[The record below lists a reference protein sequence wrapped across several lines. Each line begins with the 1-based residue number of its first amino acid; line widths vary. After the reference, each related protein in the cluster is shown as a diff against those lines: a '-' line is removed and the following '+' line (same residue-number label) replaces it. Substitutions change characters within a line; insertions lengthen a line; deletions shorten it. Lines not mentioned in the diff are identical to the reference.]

1 MSQIFKLNIIGMT
14 CVNCS
19 NAVEKVT
26 KKIPGVKNANV
37 SFTAN
42 SGEFEIENDDVK
54 NKIIQKIEKLG
65 YEIATNYEELAL
77 KKQNVLKR
85 MKNTLLLSIFLT
97 IIVMILH
104 MGLKHSFL
112 NSLMQFILTTVVV
125 FYCGRHFFIHAFGA
139 LKNRNF
145 DMNVLVS
152 LGVFSAYF
160 YSTFAFLFPS
170 LIPSKLNYVY
180 FESAAMI
187 ITFISLGK
195 FLEENSKAKADDYIK
210 SLLNL
215 TPKMALLLKED
226 GITDE
231 VLATTLNIGDVV
243 LVKNGMTIP
252 RDGVIVDGGAE
263 IDTSIL
269 TGESLPI
276 YKKVG
281 DIVNAGSLNTNGVIS
296 IKITTQNHET
306 LLFRMTKLLSEA
318 SAKKM
323 PISRFAD
330 KIANIF
336 VPIVILISLVTF
348 LVWFLLGNLGY
359 AVVCAICVLV
369 ISCPCALGLATP
381 IAIVCA
387 ISSLA
392 KKGILVKN
400 PEVLEIL
407 KDTRNV
413 IFDKTGTL
421 TYGKIEVFKTN
432 LSDDLLSKVASL
444 EALSEH
450 LIAKAIINF
459 AKDQNIKFEKFN
471 KEFENLVGK
480 GLKTDDLIVGNETL
494 LLENKVEFNK
504 NDFKEFLDNGFGVI
518 LVAFNKKYEGYIIL
532 SDKIKTES
540 KKTINNLNSSL
551 IDTLMLTGDNEK
563 VANFIAS
570 NSDIKEVFSDIL
582 PEQKFEIV
590 KKQKEKGIT
599 VFVGDGVNDAL
610 SLKEADCGIAMN
622 SGSDIAKS
630 SGDIL
635 LINNDLNGVLKLI
648 KASNRSMNIIKQNL
662 FWAFFYNALCIP
674 LAAGVFA
681 SFGLLLSPVYA
692 ALAMSFSSVSV
703 VLNSLRLKLW

>member
-77 KKQNVLKR
+77 KKQNALKR

-226 GITDE
+226 GTTDE

-263 IDTSIL
+263 IDASIL

-281 DIVNAGSLNTNGVIS
+281 DSVNAGSLNTNGVIS
-296 IKITTQNHET
+296 IKIMTQNHET

-381 IAIVCA
+381 IAIVCS
-387 ISSLA
+387 ISNLA
-392 KKGILVKN
+392 KKGVLVKN

-407 KDTRNV
+407 KDTKNV

-421 TYGKIEVFKTN
+421 TSGKIEVYKTN
-432 LSDDLLSKVASL
+432 LSDEIFSKVASL
-444 EALSEH
+444 EVLNEH
-450 LIAKAIINF
+450 LIAKAIIKY
-459 AKDQNIKFEKFN
+459 AKENDIKFDKFN
-471 KEFENLVGK
+471 GKFENLVGK
-480 GLKTDDLIVGNETL
+480 GLKTDNLIIGNENL
-494 LLENKVEFNK
+494 LLENDIKFEK
-504 NDFKEFLDNGFGVI
+504 KEFEDFLDKGFGVV
-518 LVAFNKKYEGYIIL
+518 LVAVDGKYKGYIALNDRVKSHSKEII
-532 SDKIKTES
+532 DKLNNASIN
-540 KKTINNLNSSL
+540 TI
-551 IDTLMLTGDNEK
+551 MLTGDNQK
-563 VANFIAS
+563 VADFVAS
-570 NSDIKEVFSDIL
+570 NLKIKEVFSQIL

-590 KKQKEKGIT
+590 KKQKENGVT
-599 VFVGDGVNDAL
+599 VFIGDGVNDAL

-635 LINNDLNGVLKLI
+635 LINNDLNGILKII
-648 KASNRSMNIIKQNL
+648 KASNKTMNIIKQNL

>member
-37 SFTAN
+37 SFTT
-42 SGEFEIENDDVK
+42 SLGEFEIENDEAK
-54 NKIIQKIEKLG
+54 YKIKEKIEKLG

-77 KKQNVLKR
+77 KKQNALKLMR
-85 MKNTLLLSIFLT
+85 NNLSLSVFLT
-97 IIVMILH
+97 IIIMILH
-104 MGLKHSFL
+104 MGLNHSFV
-112 NSLMQFILTTVVV
+112 NSLAQFILTSVVV
-125 FYCGRHFFIHAFGA
+125 FYCGKHFFIHAFKS
-139 LKNRNF
+139 LKNKNF

-152 LGVFSAYF
+152 LGVGAAYL
-160 YSTFAFLFPS
+160 YSTFSFLFPS
-170 LIPSKLNYVY
+170 LISDEFNYVY
-180 FESAAMI
+180 FDSAAMI

-195 FLEENSKAKADDYIK
+195 FLEENSKVKANNHIK

-215 TPKMALLLKED
+215 TPKMALLLKKD
-226 GITDE
+226 GTTDE
-231 VLATTLNIGDVV
+231 ILATNLKIGDVV

-252 RDGVIVDGGAE
+252 RDGVIIDGGAE

-269 TGESLPI
+269 TGESMPV

-281 DIVNAGSLNTNGVIS
+281 DNINAGCLNTNGTIA
-296 IKITTQNHET
+296 IRITTYNHET
-306 LLFRMTKLLSEA
+306 LLARMTKLLSDA

-336 VPIVILISLVTF
+336 VPAVILISFITF
-348 LVWFLLGNLGY
+348 LAWAIAGNLQY
-359 AVVCAICVLV
+359 AIICAICVLV

-381 IAIVCA
+381 IAIVCS
-387 ISSLA
+387 ISNLA
-392 KKGILVKN
+392 KKGVLVKN

-407 KDTRNV
+407 KDTKNV

-421 TYGKIEVFKTN
+421 TSGKIEVYKTN
-432 LSDDLLSKVASL
+432 LSDEIFSKVASL
-444 EALSEH
+444 EVLNEH
-450 LIAKAIINF
+450 LIAKAIVKY
-459 AKDQNIKFEKFN
+459 AKENDIKFDKFN
-471 KEFENLVGK
+471 GKFENLVGK
-480 GLKTDDLIVGNETL
+480 GLKTDNLIIGNENL
-494 LLENKVEFNK
+494 LLENDIKFEK
-504 NDFKEFLDNGFGVI
+504 KEFEDFLDKGFGVV
-518 LVAFNKKYEGYIIL
+518 LVAVDGKYKGYIALNDRVKSHSKEII
-532 SDKIKTES
+532 DKLNNASIN
-540 KKTINNLNSSL
+540 TI
-551 IDTLMLTGDNEK
+551 MLTGDNKK

-570 NSDIKEVFSDIL
+570 NLDIKEVFSDIL

-648 KASNRSMNIIKQNL
+648 KASNKTMSIIKQNL

-674 LAAGVFA
+674 LAAGAFA
-681 SFGLLLSPVYA
+681 SFGLLLSPAYA

>member
-42 SGEFEIENDDVK
+42 SGEFEIENDDIK
-54 NKIIQKIEKLG
+54 DKIIQKIEKLG

-77 KKQNVLKR
+77 KKQNALKR

-97 IIVMILH
+97 IIIMILH

-125 FYCGRHFFIHAFGA
+125 FYCGRHFFIHAFKA

-215 TPKMALLLKED
+215 TPKMAVLLKED
-226 GITDE
+226 GTTDE

-281 DIVNAGSLNTNGVIS
+281 DSVNAGSLNTNGVIS

-330 KIANIF
+330 RIANIF

-359 AVVCAICVLV
+359 AVVCAISVLV

-381 IAIVCA
+381 IAIVCS
-387 ISSLA
+387 ISNLA
-392 KKGILVKN
+392 KKGVLVKN

-407 KDTRNV
+407 KDTKNV

-421 TYGKIEVFKTN
+421 TSGKIEVYKTN
-432 LSDDLLSKVASL
+432 LSDEIFSKVASL
-444 EALSEH
+444 EVLNEH
-450 LIAKAIINF
+450 LIAKAIIKY
-459 AKDQNIKFEKFN
+459 AKENDIKFDKFN
-471 KEFENLVGK
+471 GKFENLVGN
-480 GLKTDDLIVGNETL
+480 GLKTDNLIIGNENL
-494 LLENKVEFNK
+494 LLENDIKFEK
-504 NDFKEFLDNGFGVI
+504 KEFEYFLDKGFGVV
-518 LVAFNKKYEGYIIL
+518 LVAVDGKYKGYIALNDRVKSHSKEII
-532 SDKIKTES
+532 DKLNNASIN
-540 KKTINNLNSSL
+540 TI
-551 IDTLMLTGDNEK
+551 MLTGDNQK
-563 VANFIAS
+563 VADFVAS
-570 NSDIKEVFSDIL
+570 NLKIKEVFSQIL

-590 KKQKEKGIT
+590 KKQKENGVT
-599 VFVGDGVNDAL
+599 VFIGDGVNDAL
-610 SLKEADCGIAMN
+610 SLKEANCGVAMN

-635 LINNDLNGVLKLI
+635 IINNDLNGILKLI
-648 KASNRSMNIIKQNL
+648 KTSDKTMNIIKQNL

-681 SFGLLLSPVYA
+681 SFGLLLSPAYA